1 MNGFIIFESIG
12 PGFHWAKSAKVFNKG
27 KLVS

>member
-1 MNGFIIFESIG
+1 MNEFIIFESIG
-12 PGFHWAKSAKVFNKG
+12 LGFHGAKSAKVFNKG